1 MTWLTW
7 RQLRLQSTFVLAAV
21 AALALA
27 LVLTANGLRSAY
39 SADLATFL
47 DQLHFR
53 RFDTFLYLAGLVA
66 VGSIAPIIGAF
77 WGGPLI
83 ARELEA
89 GTHRLVWNQST
100 TRQRWLAVK
109 LAATASIAALVVGLL
124 SLLVTW
130 WSTPID
136 RAIAAG
142 HGSGTFSLP
151 RIDPVVF
158 GARGIVAIGYVVF
171 GVALGAALGLLL
183 RRSIPA
189 VALTLVIVAA
199 VEILVPQLVRSH
211 LAGPVA
217 ANVVISSE
225 NLRGI
230 QIQGATDAGP
240 VGPPTGRVR
249 LTVRSGGPGDWSLA
263 NETVDSTG
271 HVPSA
276 LPSWLGTCLRKN
288 IGAPPVEKAATQATS
303 RGRDALAPCFTRLVS
318 EGYRQH
324 VTYQPA
330 RNFWALQIRET
341 ALLLALAG
349 LLTGLCFWRIRR
361 DFS

>member
-7 RQLRLQSTFVLAAV
+7 RQLRLQAMVVIAA
-21 AALALA
+21 AAA
-27 LVLTANGLRSAY
+27 LVLALLLTAHGLSSSY
-39 SADLATFL
+39 SADVKAFIE
-47 DQLHFR
+47 QLQFE
-53 RFDTFLYLAGLVA
+53 RFDSFLYLAGLVA
-66 VGSIAPIIGAF
+66 VLSVAPVVAAF

-100 TRQRWLAVK
+100 TRYRWLAMK
-109 LAATASIAALVVGLL
+109 LLVSGSIAIGVAGLL
-124 SLLVTW
+124 SLVVTW

-136 RAIAAG
+136 KAIAAG

-158 GARGIVAIGYVVF
+158 GARGIVVIGYVVF
-171 GVALGAALGLLL
+171 GLAVGAAVGLVL

-189 VALTLVIVAA
+189 VALTLVVVAVAEIV
-199 VEILVPQLVRSH
+199 VPHFLREHLV
-211 LAGPVA
+211 APVTTDVA
-217 ANVVISSE
+217 ISTD

-230 QIQGATDAGP
+230 QIHGEPGQAPGGP
-240 VGPPTGRVR
+240 VR
-249 LTVRSGGPGDWSLA
+249 LAVQAGGAADWGLA
-263 NETVDSTG
+263 NETVDTRG
-271 HVPSA
+271 VVAA
-276 LPSWLGTCLRKN
+276 LPSWFGDCVSAHIGPPPPEGVTKARTGTR
-288 IGAPPVEKAATQATS
+288 
-303 RGRDALAPCFTRLVS
+303 RDELQTCFARLTS

-330 RNFWALQIRET
+330 RNFWTLQIRET

-349 LLTGLCFWRIRR
+349 LLVGFCFWRIGR
-361 DFS
+361 DVA